1 MEALENN
8 TELYE
13 PKTFSRKL
21 DPEDNLKDRMIMK
34 HLRRRKNNFLIDFDE
49 SKKPKNNLGEEMSKN
64 IILHAPGVGMYLAL
78 SCAALI
84 ASTFIIFL
92 NT

>member
-49 SKKPKNNLGEEMSKN
+49 SIKAQKQFGGRDE
-64 IILHAPGVGMYLAL
+64 
-78 SCAALI
+78 
-84 ASTFIIFL
+84 
-92 NT
+92 

>member
-21 DPEDNLKDRMIMK
+21 DPEDNLKDRLIIR
-34 HLRRRKNNFLIDFDE
+34 HLRQRKNNFLIDFDE
-49 SKKPKNNLGEEMSKN
+49 SIKAQKQFGGRDE
-64 IILHAPGVGMYLAL
+64 
-78 SCAALI
+78 
-84 ASTFIIFL
+84 
-92 NT
+92 

>member
-34 HLRRRKNNFLIDFDE
+34 HLRRRKNNFLLDFDE
-49 SKKPKNNLGEEMSKN
+49 AEKNS
-64 IILHAPGVGMYLAL
+64 
-78 SCAALI
+78 
-84 ASTFIIFL
+84 
-92 NT
+92 NTIWGKR